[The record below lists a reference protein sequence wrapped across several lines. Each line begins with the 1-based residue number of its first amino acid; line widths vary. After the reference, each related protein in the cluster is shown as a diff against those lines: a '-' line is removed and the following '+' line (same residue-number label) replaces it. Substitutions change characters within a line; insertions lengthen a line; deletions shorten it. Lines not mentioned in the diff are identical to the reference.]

1 MCFFHLLMLNFY
13 LLIHNNFCFINWEN
27 TSPHWIGSTTY
38 SRVSQAWLTGSSFEW
53 VLTLGD
59 LLFPHKIDFN
69 FRHWEKKISETLS
82 EPSPHPHPPK
92 QPRCSKAWQKSSV
105 KCQGFQ
111 IVILARCVGSHYW
124 QWHWKTFFLKK

>member
-82 EPSPHPHPPK
+82 EPSPPPPVPLNDQDAAK
-92 QPRCSKAWQKSSV
+92 PDKNHLSSV
-105 KCQGFQ
+105 K
-111 IVILARCVGSHYW
+111 GSKLSSLIDVW
-124 QWHWKTFFLKK
+124 VAITDNNGIEKPFF